1 LTLLGAFEGFFS
13 RFFSRQLAVLQKR
26 ARVQQQHAYASRQRH
41 CGRRG
46 ETRVCVPLQLPVA
59 ARERWPRRKAFGRGT
74 GPGAVRVR
82 WLGAQMG
89 RGWPGIRRGTRL
101 YQSSQSAHKQRP
113 TVRLRSSCVPVCG
126 SCQTHEVPQCLC
138 GFGEKFCHWLDCLP
152 LHNTHAAARPT
163 PRLHESV

>member
-1 LTLLGAFEGFFS
+1 M
-13 RFFSRQLAVLQKR
+13 R
-26 ARVQQQHAYASRQRH
+26 AAAAAGCST
-41 CGRRG
+41 RR
-46 ETRVCVPLQLPVA
+46 P
-59 ARERWPRRKAFGRGT
+59 RERWPRRKAFGRGS

-89 RGWPGIRRGTRL
+89 RGWPGIRLGTRL
-101 YQSSQSAHKQRP
+101 CQSSQSAHKQRP

-152 LHNTHAAARPT
+152 LHNTHAAARHACHFT
-163 PRLHESV
+163 TRMQQLHGLRPAGCRCRQTAAAPAPPPPPENGP